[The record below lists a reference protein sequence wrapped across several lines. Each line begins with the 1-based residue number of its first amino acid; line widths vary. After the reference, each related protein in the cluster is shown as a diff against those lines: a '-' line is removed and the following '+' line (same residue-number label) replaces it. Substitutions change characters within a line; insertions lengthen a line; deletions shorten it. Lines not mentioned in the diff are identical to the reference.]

1 MNLLACIE
9 ALRRNMKTLK
19 IILIVYLVVIALY
32 DAMLVLFSHN
42 AHARFWTDKF
52 PIYWTLFAIVGCF
65 LLIKVG
71 KGIAHLFLSK
81 DEDFYG

>member
-1 MNLLACIE
+1 MNLLAWIE

-19 IILIVYLVVIALY
+19 IILIIYLVVLALY
-32 DAMLVLFSHN
+32 DAILVLFSHN
-42 AHARFWTDKF
+42 AHARFLTDKF
-52 PIYWTLFAIVGCF
+52 PVYWTLFAIVGCF

-81 DEDFYG
+81 GEDFYG

>member
-1 MNLLACIE
+1 
-9 ALRRNMKTLK
+9 MKTLK
-19 IILIVYLVVIALY
+19 IVLIVYLVIVALY
-32 DAMLVLFSHN
+32 DVVLIVFSYN
-42 AHARFWTDKF
+42 THARFWIDKF
-52 PIYWTLFAIVGCF
+52 PVYWTLFAIVGCF

>member
-1 MNLLACIE
+1 VILECIE

-19 IILIVYLVVIALY
+19 ITLIIYLVVIALY
-32 DAMLVLFSHN
+32 DAILVLFSHN
-42 AHARFWTDKF
+42 AHARFLTDKI
-52 PIYWTLFAIVGCF
+52 PVYWTLFSIVGCF

>member
-1 MNLLACIE
+1 MIFVKYIE
-9 ALRRNMKTLK
+9 ALRNNMKTLRNV
-19 IILIVYLVVIALY
+19 LIAYLVVLVIY
-32 DAMLVLFSHN
+32 DILIHIGKHGHYFVDNIPA
-42 AHARFWTDKF
+42 FWTMF
-52 PIYWTLFAIVGCF
+52 GIVGCF